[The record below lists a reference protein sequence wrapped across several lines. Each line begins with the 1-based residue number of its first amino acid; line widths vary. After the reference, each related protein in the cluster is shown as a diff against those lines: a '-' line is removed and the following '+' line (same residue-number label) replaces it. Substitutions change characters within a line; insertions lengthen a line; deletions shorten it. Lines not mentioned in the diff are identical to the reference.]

1 MITFYKD
8 ITNTYGQLNNN
19 FEKIKYLERVLEVQ
33 NTLNVLEKSEFETT
47 CFSIGKA
54 LVDEKYFDK
63 AIN

>member
-8 ITNTYGQLNNN
+8 ITNIYGQLNNN